1 MNIQIKKNKEY
12 TEELVSKIHTLYKGV
27 ALVGDDIIRY
37 DEYIEIISYNCKV
50 TGFDDLVPGKKSFI
64 SSIFLPEYNV
74 KNISDFYK
82 KGEELLKKRID
93 PKEVS
98 ILFRAHM
105 DSISFAK
112 IIEETEFL
120 KNTIILSKNEYLTI
134 LNNSHN
140 VKVQNRNNTS
150 FWEYVNEGTW
160 CKFSI
165 KEKNY
170 RTASIAAVNRIELF
184 RAIIN
189 FVLNRKRIHVQS
201 NPVQLSDISPSKY
214 FFEIY
219 RDNIA
224 FWKIPIGNFKFKDK
238 NITELECSSIISFMN
253 SIDCLRKTNLK
264 EDVLSSLFI
273 YNEAIDSDRFDYS
286 FILLWSII
294 DILIPQIDKNEKLLK
309 SLYVK
314 GKQKQSNIIDMLHD
328 KRNRFVH
335 GGKFNLLGLSDVNHL
350 KSIIED
356 LIVFACSLNDVAENS
371 FDIAKILS
379 KIVKKNEVDHEIKLL
394 KYVKDLK

>member
-1 MNIQIKKNKEY
+1 MNIQIKKNKKY
-12 TEELVSKIHTLYKGV
+12 TEELVCKIHTLYKGA
-27 ALVGDDIIRY
+27 ALVGDDITRY

-64 SSIFLPEYNV
+64 SSIFNPEYNV
-74 KNISDFYK
+74 KSISDFYE

-105 DSISFAK
+105 DSISFTK
-112 IIEETEFL
+112 IIEKTEFL
-120 KNTIILSKNEYLTI
+120 KNTVILSKKEYFPI
-134 LNNSHN
+134 INNSHN
-140 VKVQNRNNTS
+140 VKVQNRNDVS

-160 CKFSI
+160 CKFPI

-170 RTASIAAVNRIELF
+170 RTAANAAVNRIELF

-189 FVLNRKRIHVQS
+189 FVLNSKRIHIQS
-201 NPVQLSDISPSKY
+201 HPVQLSDISPSKY

-219 RDNIA
+219 RDDIA
-224 FWKIPIGNFKFKDK
+224 FWKIPIGNFKFKEK
-238 NITELECSSIISFMN
+238 NITESECSSIISFIN
-253 SIDCLRKTNLK
+253 NIDCLRTTNLK
-264 EDVLSSLFI
+264 DDVLSALFI
-273 YNEAIDSDRFDYS
+273 YNEAIDSNRFDYS

-309 SLYVK
+309 NLYIK
-314 GKQKQSNIIDMLHD
+314 GKQKKSNIIDMLHD

-335 GGKFNLLGLSDVNHL
+335 GGKFNLLGLSDVNLL

-356 LIVFACSLNDVAENS
+356 LIVFACSVNNVAENS

-379 KIVKKNEVDHEIKLL
+379 KVENIKEVDHEIKLL
-394 KYVKDLK
+394 KYVKGLK